1 VPKEFL
7 HDFDVSPD
15 GFQKSTIGVSKRV
28 PPNSFVDTDALGS
41 RNYVFAHQRFRS
53 IGTPALIYPARE
65 YPVFWLTPFSLLVP
79 APKRLQQGGVKRNRF
94 L

>member
-15 GFQKSTIGVSKRV
+15 GFQKSAIGVSKRV

-65 YPVFWLTPFSLLVP
+65 YPVFWLAPFSLL
-79 APKRLQQGGVKRNRF
+79 APRQQGLHQGGVKRNRF